1 MNKKFKEINPDLFN
15 ANVIRLIGK
24 EWMLVTAGTVGDFN
38 TMTAAWGGLGYLW
51 NMPVAF
57 IFVRP
62 QRYTFEF
69 TEKYPKFSLS
79 FFEKEHKDALMFCGR
94 NSGRDFDKIK
104 ETGLSVFESA
114 EGNILFD
121 QAKINIECSK
131 LYADDIKESKFVLP
145 EVDHR
150 IYPEKD
156 YHRFYI
162 GKIDHLWID
171 RKIIV

>member
-1 MNKKFKEINPDLFN
+1 MIQKFKELNPDNFN
-15 ANVIRLIGK
+15 ENVVRLIGK
-24 EWMLVTAGTVGDFN
+24 EWMLITAGISGDFN

-69 TEKYPKFSLS
+69 TEKYPTFSLS
-79 FFEKEHKDALMFCGR
+79 FFEKKHRGILNFCGKY
-94 NSGRDFDKIK
+94 SGRDFDKIK
-104 ETGLSVFESA
+104 ETGLRSFESPD
-114 EGNILFD
+114 GNMIYE
-121 QAKINIECSK
+121 QAKLNIECTK
-131 LYADDIKESKFVLP
+131 LYADDIKESQFVLP
-145 EVDHR
+145 EVDHK
-150 IYPEKD
+150 IYPQKD

-171 RKIIV
+171 KNISL